1 MRRKKKQQQQKT
13 EISVNKEPKLRI
25 KSEMTLIIKHSRQ
38 KQNAV
43 LLSNSKVY

>member
-43 LLSNSKVY
+43 I